1 MPDIMKQP
9 KSKIRQSMIGQN
21 FSSLPKG
28 YSRFLSAL
36 KERIQSAQ
44 IKAAFSVNREL
55 ISLYW
60 DLGRGI
66 VGRQEREGWGSS
78 VIERLAADLQTA
90 FPGIKGFSTRNIWRM
105 RTFYLAYTKDLKKLP
120 QLVAEIG
127 SSKLPQVVAEIPWG
141 QNILLLEK
149 IKDPRQRLWYAQKT
163 AEHGWSRAV
172 LWHQIESGLYE
183 QQGMNKKLTNFSR
196 TLPPKQSNLAHEM
209 MKDPYNFDFLTLGE
223 DAHERELEKGLL
235 NHIRAFLIE
244 LGKGFSFVGS
254 QYHLRVG
261 DEDFYIDLLF
271 YHLGLRRF
279 IILELKTTEF
289 KPEYA
294 GKMNFYLSA
303 VDQELRHPG
312 DKPSIGMILCK
323 TKNKI
328 IVEYA
333 LRDTHKPI
341 GVSSYKLTHSLPKQL
356 ENSLPTIK
364 ELEDELGSERRK
376 KRKRK

>member
-1 MPDIMKQP
+1 MPNIMKQS
-9 KSKIRQSMIGQN
+9 KSKMRQSVIGQS

-28 YSRFLSAL
+28 YSRFLSVL
-36 KERIQSAQ
+36 KERIKSAQ
-44 IKAAFSVNREL
+44 IKAALSVNKEL
-55 ISLYW
+55 IRLYW

-66 VGRQEREGWGSS
+66 IERQEREGWGTG

-90 FPGIKGFSTRNIWRM
+90 FPGIKGFSTRNIWKM
-105 RTFYLAYTKDLKKLP
+105 RTFYLAYTQDLKELP
-120 QLVAEIG
+120 QLAAEIG
-127 SSKLPQVVAEIPWG
+127 APKLPQVVAEIPWG
-141 QNILLLEK
+141 QNILLIEK
-149 IKDPRQRLWYAQKT
+149 IKDPKKRFWYAQKIL
-163 AEHGWSRAV
+163 EHGWSRAV
-172 LWHQIESGLYE
+172 LWHQIESSLYE
-183 QQGMNKKLTNFSR
+183 RQGMNKKLTNFSR
-196 TLPPKQSNLAHEM
+196 TLPPVQSDLAHEM
-209 MKDPYNFDFLTLGE
+209 MKDPYNFDFLTLEE
-223 DAHERELEKGLL
+223 DVHERELEQGLL
-235 NHIRAFLIE
+235 NHIRAFLME

-254 QYHLRVG
+254 QYHLQVG

-271 YHLGLRRF
+271 YHLELRRF
-279 IILELKTTEF
+279 IVLELKTTEF

-303 VDQELRHPG
+303 VDQELRHPD

-356 ENSLPTIK
+356 ESSLPTIK
-364 ELEDELGSERRK
+364 ELEEELGGERK
-376 KRKRK
+376 NKRKR